1 MRSLPAVLVFAAAGA
16 GYVYTH
22 PEIAKGLSVTQWISE
37 EGDQEERVEKA
48 TPEVVARLVSAKPEE
63 VIAVPGPENADF
75 GHIFRFDLTSEAIT
89 KKWSRVS
96 TMLSDPQFQGYRV
109 PLVTGTADSDLA
121 GSLTY
126 YFDGQ
131 PRLRRITFLGTTGNP
146 NRIVGYMA
154 KYYGF
159 RKVTGSTPRSMVYR
173 THSRVTGE
181 LTVTPAEVLEKNL
194 ASTNYRVVL
203 SVQK

>member
-1 MRSLPAVLVFAAAGA
+1 MRSLPAVLIFAAAGA

-22 PEIAKGLSVTQWISE
+22 PDVAKGLSVAQWITE
-37 EGDQEERVEKA
+37 EGEQSEVVDKPS
-48 TPEVVARLVSAKPEE
+48 PEVAARLASAKTEE
-63 VIAVPGPENADF
+63 VIAVTGPEVADF
-75 GHIFRFDLTSEAIT
+75 GHVFRFDLTPEAIAQ
-89 KKWSRVS
+89 KWSRVS

-109 PLVTGTADSDLA
+109 PLVTGTAASDLA

-131 PRLRRITFLGTTGNP
+131 PRLRRITFLGTTGDP

-159 RKVTGSTPRSMVYR
+159 RQVAGSTPRSMVYR
-173 THSRVTGE
+173 TRSRFTGE
-181 LTVTPAEVLEKNL
+181 LTVTPAEVLEKSL
-194 ASTNYRVVL
+194 SSTNYRVVL
-203 SVQK
+203 SVQR